1 MFIISL
7 NFRHEINGEKVISAI
22 SQDAET
28 LEILMV
34 AYMNEEAFKK
44 TLKTKK
50 AHYWSTSRNKLWLK
64 GESSGH
70 IQYVKDILIDCDE
83 DAVILK
89 VKQEGG
95 ACHTGYYSCFFRKLD
110 LYAENADDSETFE
123 TIGKKVF
130 NPDEIYG
137 DN

>member
-50 AHYWSTSRNKLWLK
+50 AHYWSTSRNQLWLK

-70 IQYVKDILIDCDE
+70 IQYVEDILIDCDE
-83 DAVILK
+83 DAVVLK
-89 VKQEGG
+89 VRQEGG
-95 ACHTGYYSCFFRKLD
+95 ACHTGYYSCFFRKLNLD
-110 LYAENADDSETFE
+110 AENTDISETFE
-123 TIGKKVF
+123 TIGTKVF

-137 DN
+137 R

>member
-7 NFRHEINGEKVISAI
+7 NFRHEINGEKVITAI
-22 SQDAET
+22 SQDVKT
-28 LEILMV
+28 SEILMV
-34 AYMNEEAFKK
+34 AYMNEEAFNK

-50 AHYWSTSRNKLWLK
+50 AHYWSTSRNQLWLK

-70 IQYVKDILIDCDE
+70 IQYVEDILVDCDE
-83 DAVILK
+83 DAIVLK

-110 LYAENADDSETFE
+110 LDSEEADNSENFE
-123 TIGKKVF
+123 TFGVKIF

-137 DN
+137 DK

>member
-1 MFIISL
+1 MIIISL

-22 SQDAET
+22 SQDVET
-28 LEILMV
+28 SEILMV

-50 AHYWSTSRNKLWLK
+50 AHYWSTSRNQLWLK

-70 IQYVKDILIDCDE
+70 IQYVEDILVDCDE
-83 DAVILK
+83 DAVVLK

-95 ACHTGYYSCFFRKLD
+95 ACHTGYYSCFFRKLNLNTED
-110 LYAENADDSETFE
+110 EDTETFE
-123 TIGKKVF
+123 IIGKKVF
-130 NPDEIYG
+130 NPDKIYG
-137 DN
+137 DK

>member
-22 SQDAET
+22 SQDFET
-28 LEILMV
+28 SEILMV

-50 AHYWSTSRNKLWLK
+50 AHYWSTSRNQLWLK

-70 IQYVKDILIDCDE
+70 IQYVKDILVDCD
-83 DAVILK
+83 DSLCNIIQPIWFNNNQGVGTVLSS
-89 VKQEGG
+89 VKGELNLSFKCVNDG
-95 ACHTGYYSCFFRKLD
+95 TLVLEFK
-110 LYAENADDSETFE
+110 
-123 TIGKKVF
+123 
-130 NPDEIYG
+130 
-137 DN
+137 

>member
-7 NFRHEINGEKVISAI
+7 NFRHEINGEKVITAI
-22 SQDAET
+22 SQDVET
-28 LEILMV
+28 SEILMV

-50 AHYWSTSRNKLWLK
+50 AHYWSTSRNQLWLK

-70 IQYVKDILIDCDE
+70 IQYVENILVDCDE
-83 DAVILK
+83 DAVVLK
-89 VKQEGG
+89 VKQDGG
-95 ACHTGYYSCFFRKLD
+95 ACHTGYYSCFFRKLNLD
-110 LYAENADDSETFE
+110 TKNADDPKTFE
-123 TIGKKVF
+123 NIGKKVF

-137 DN
+137 DK